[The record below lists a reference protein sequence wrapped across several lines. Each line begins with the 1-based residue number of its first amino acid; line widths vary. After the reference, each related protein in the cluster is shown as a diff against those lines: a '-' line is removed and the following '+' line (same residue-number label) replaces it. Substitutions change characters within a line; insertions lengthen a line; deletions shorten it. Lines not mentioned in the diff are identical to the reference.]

1 MIDASRLV
9 LIWRIPKN
17 AATMQK
23 DQAVLFMLLTG
34 HRRNLGGGAGT
45 ADALSGH
52 RAAGNRRRVG
62 PLDALGLHFCRLENP
77 ERLRKRA
84 NRNGFLVDNRK
95 TYMV

>member
-52 RAAGNRRRVG
+52 RAAGNRG
-62 PLDALGLHFCRLENP
+62 GLALSMPFISVVLKTR
-77 ERLRKRA
+77 
-84 NRNGFLVDNRK
+84 NR
-95 TYMV
+95 